1 MVSMCCKLLVFLSQV
16 ELLVMKALSLG
27 LVKGK
32 KSTLVYVNGI
42 SGLMSIINFIH
53 WHCRVVVIMYRV

>member
-1 MVSMCCKLLVFLSQV
+1 MVSMYCKLLLFPSQV

-32 KSTLVYVNGI
+32 NSTFVDVNRI
-42 SGLMSIINFIH
+42 SRFMSIINFVH